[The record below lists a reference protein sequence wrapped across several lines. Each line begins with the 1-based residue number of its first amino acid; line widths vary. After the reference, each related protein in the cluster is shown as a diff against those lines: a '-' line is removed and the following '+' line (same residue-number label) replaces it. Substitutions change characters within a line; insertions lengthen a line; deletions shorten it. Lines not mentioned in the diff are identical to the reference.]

1 MTPLGTFSSITAPGS
16 LQTFTD
22 VSHYEDNVVQAIAP
36 MAVEGGPR
44 GFVGALHANHL
55 GASGLYS
62 IHTSQ
67 HIITRTPH
75 HISSGRRDALKFALQ
90 LSGTQTI
97 IQDGR
102 EATLHPGDISFYDA
116 DIPYSLATSNDS
128 WSVVFLAPRG
138 NIGIRSDYIA
148 QLTAVRLPEE
158 NPLTNVIGG
167 FLKHLNS
174 TADRIPTFDGT
185 KLAHN

>member
-36 MAVEGGPR
+36 MAVEGGPQ
-44 GFVGALHANHL
+44 GFVGALHTNHL

-75 HISSGRRDALKFALQ
+75 HISIGRRDALKFALQ

-97 IQDGR
+97 IQDSR
-102 EATLHPGDISFYDA
+102 ETTLHPGDISFYDA
-116 DIPYSLATSNDS
+116 DMPYSLATSNNS
-128 WSVVFLAPRG
+128 WSVVFLVPRG

-148 QLTAVRLPEE
+148 QLTAVR
-158 NPLTNVIGG
+158 
-167 FLKHLNS
+167 
-174 TADRIPTFDGT
+174 
-185 KLAHN
+185 